1 MKLVSFWNFVNKGV
15 QMNCKVKI
23 LVLIEVVS
31 LSKLAAS
38 NGIDDT
44 NAADEDGQSIYMNSH
59 NWTSRVKREDQNACK
74 VAAFKTEK
82 EFCQCK
88 ITSDEE
94 ALSKAGMSLGGS
106 TYNSLIQCC
115 ADVVK
120 TAKDNNCIKHDDQTG
135 DDYVKCKDSLKQFE
149 NCTNKFDPG
158 LFEKIMN
165 PGAAFGDC
173 AIIRCRGLIATI
185 FICFL
190 KMWLMN

>member
-1 MKLVSFWNFVNKGV
+1 MKRIKIGVKSEVGLNWAALNPERGGNVFFLVS
-15 QMNCKVKI
+15 
-23 LVLIEVVS
+23 E
-31 LSKLAAS
+31 
-38 NGIDDT
+38 
-44 NAADEDGQSIYMNSH
+44 
-59 NWTSRVKREDQNACK
+59 
-74 VAAFKTEK
+74 TEK

-190 KMWLMN
+190 KMWLMNWRKRHLVANKN